1 MALVIARQM
10 LCEETG
16 LKMAL
21 IFLITLAM
29 ASASPQ
35 MPSFNEGYHGLND
48 ELWKLDQ
55 LFRIGDREMYD
66 RRQTP
71 GAAAGIPTQVFI
83 EMYLRSFGSINPI
96 HMDYTVDL
104 YLRQRWLEFRFLN
117 NTLTR
122 PLDLSDP
129 ILVKM
134 LWKPEVYFPNAKESD
149 FQYVTVP
156 NVMLRIHPDGTI
168 LYILRLKLTFSCMM
182 DLSSFPLDHQTCYIQ
197 VASFVKTT
205 RELELVWYKD
215 DPIKIYKRLKLPQFE
230 MKDILAGSCSLSFHI
245 GNYSCLQ
252 AAFELRR
259 NVGYHLVQSYL
270 PTSLIVVVSWVS
282 FWLDVDAIP
291 SRVTLGVTT
300 LLTVCSESTS
310 FRDKMPTVSYVK
322 ALDIWMGSC
331 TAFVF
336 LALVEFTVVNHLAR
350 HHRRFFFW
358 GAAYARHSLN
368 AALTGED
375 HLDGSLSLHSL
386 GKSSSVR
393 QSTVTTITTSQTLA
407 YNSPSNNSNRS
418 QGPSPEFQEGSPEE
432 DGGTIYKIVP
442 NDNYHRY
449 QNDDC
454 HPYTARSGG
463 ETSFSQVTRRRP
475 SLGAVPRPDIQSSAS
490 SSSHQEGLVLQ
501 PSHYLQ
507 GKNMP
512 EILQPAQC
520 TEGKGVSK
528 VHKLHFKS
536 PPSDLELSSLPLR
549 WKQEALLAK
558 KIDKICRAVFP
569 ITFGVFNVVYWV
581 YFKVLE

>member
-1 MALVIARQM
+1 MSI
-10 LCEETG
+10 
-16 LKMAL
+16 
-21 IFLITLAM
+21 IFLTVFLAL
-29 ASASPQ
+29 ASASGQ
-35 MPSFNEGYHGLND
+35 MPNFNDRYPGLND
-48 ELWKLDQ
+48 ELRKLDQ

-66 RRQTP
+66 RRQAP
-71 GAAAGIPTQVFI
+71 AAAAGVPTQVFI
-83 EMYLRSFGSINPI
+83 EMYIRSFGSINPI

-134 LWKPEVYFPNAKESD
+134 LWKPEVYFPNSKDSD

-182 DLSSFPLDHQTCYIQ
+182 DLSSFPLDHQTCFMQ

-230 MKDILAGSCSLSFHI
+230 MKDILAGTCSLSFHI

-252 AAFELRR
+252 AVFELRR

-358 GAAYARHSLN
+358 GSAYARYSLHN
-368 AALTGED
+368 ALARGDRLGAS
-375 HLDGSLSLHSL
+375 GSLQSP
-386 GKSSSVR
+386 GKSSSTKHSTATTTQNFAFCSTER
-393 QSTVTTITTSQTLA
+393 QSLEM
-407 YNSPSNNSNRS
+407 
-418 QGPSPEFQEGSPEE
+418 SPEFQVSPEFHE
-432 DGGTIYKIVP
+432 DFSPDNEESIYKIVP
-442 NDNYHRY
+442 KDNNYYEKQH
-449 QNDDC
+449 QDDI
-454 HPYTARSGG
+454 HLFYEGNEG
-463 ETSFSQVTRRRP
+463 ETSCPNVTRRRQSAGDLARP
-475 SLGAVPRPDIQSSAS
+475 NVYSPTSSGVQEEAIVLQPRKYLNRKDLDIHPIPYS
-490 SSSHQEGLVLQ
+490 EENVLKEVLQ
-501 PSHYLQ
+501 PSESVEC
-507 GKNMP
+507 KD
-512 EILQPAQC
+512 I
-520 TEGKGVSK
+520 SK
-528 VHKLHFKS
+528 VHRLHLKN
-536 PPSDLELSSLPLR
+536 PASDIELSSLPLR
-549 WKQEALLAK
+549 WQKEALLAK

-569 ITFGVFNVVYWV
+569 VTFGIFNIVYWV